1 MPKRYA
7 REFRRSICERLVA
20 GETVTRCP
28 GNSRSRGHP
37 LSLEAPSPHRHRRQ
51 RGCEELEADE
61 LAQAQ
66 KTIAE
71 LEAEL
76 EITKAEV
83 ALFNSG
89 EPVLQKAVRV
99 CPRPEQP
106 GLSRTRRLPGRQ
118 GLTLVLPRVQVPHAL
133 GLGLGRHLMPSSR
146 MMERISF
153 LLTTM
158 SGLRMRAVLIRNI
171 DRCRVLI
178 ETFASLDS
186 QQTHNTTRVEITQ
199 RPLHWR
205 RGSGAMRRVRAFR

>member
-20 GETVTRCP
+20 GETVTAL
-28 GNSRSRGHP
+28 SREFGVS
-37 LSLEAPSPHRHRRQ
+37 EATLYLWKHQARIDIGAKEGVKS
-51 RGCEELEADE
+51 LEADE

-89 EPVLQKAVRV
+89 EPVLQKAVKV

-106 GLSRTRRLPGRQ
+106 GLSRTRGLPGRR
-118 GLTLVLPRVQVPHAL
+118 GLTLVLPRVQVPRAL

-158 SGLRMRAVLIRNI
+158 SRLRMRAVLIRNI

-186 QQTHNTTRVEITQ
+186 QQTHNTNV
-199 RPLHWR
+199 WR
-205 RGSGAMRRVRAFR
+205 